1 MSIMHSEFETMTEAD
16 VARLDSRYVDLMK
29 TQLEEIG
36 REFDKSMD
44 YLKVQT
50 ADNLKKIRCA
60 FETQIGENTKRSLE
74 NQRESRQLR
83 KDVVKLQDEMKSIKL
98 GMSEV
103 NKANL
108 SHVRNAQAA
117 KLLRAGCT
125 LKIRDT
131 RCIEQEY
138 KYSEDTPLKNEKMST
153 EELRK
158 KLMLSF
164 PKVGFIKVFPRKPV
178 SREGGETE
186 YPCRLELGTGQEA
199 GLLRDELIAKY
210 KPPDKYIQEQKEK
223 NPGVKVKSM
232 ISVEYGDP
240 DDLTYRRL
248 QLHASAACSLFK
260 EAGGCKHYYMSPVVD
275 EVNNI
280 IPQIK
285 FKMDDNSPVTVR
297 MGSTALGGGWS
308 TIYFKK
314 CQELLMTAA
323 AKQWNEEKRGRIF
336 GLMNSASMAR
346 EKTFSTSY
354 NGNEQSLSRT
364 AVISSTSKKRS
375 YNGRTSP
382 SDASPSPASKKAG
395 GGPQVERGAFRNL
408 TSEIENVMEVV

>member
-1 MSIMHSEFETMTEAD
+1 MSIMPSEFETLTEAD
-16 VARLDSRYVDLMK
+16 VARLDSRYVDQMK
-29 TQLEEIG
+29 TQLEQIG

-50 ADNLKKIRCA
+50 ADNLKKIKCA

-117 KLLRAGCT
+117 KLLRAGCS

-138 KYSEDTPLKNEKMST
+138 TYSEGTPLKNEKMST

-178 SREGGETE
+178 SREGGRQSI
-186 YPCRLELGTGQEA
+186 PVDWNWELG
-199 GLLRDELIAKY
+199 R
-210 KPPDKYIQEQKEK
+210 
-223 NPGVKVKSM
+223 
-232 ISVEYGDP
+232 
-240 DDLTYRRL
+240 
-248 QLHASAACSLFK
+248 
-260 EAGGCKHYYMSPVVD
+260 
-275 EVNNI
+275 
-280 IPQIK
+280 
-285 FKMDDNSPVTVR
+285 
-297 MGSTALGGGWS
+297 
-308 TIYFKK
+308 
-314 CQELLMTAA
+314 
-323 AKQWNEEKRGRIF
+323 KQ
-336 GLMNSASMAR
+336 
-346 EKTFSTSY
+346 
-354 NGNEQSLSRT
+354 
-364 AVISSTSKKRS
+364 
-375 YNGRTSP
+375 
-382 SDASPSPASKKAG
+382 DC
-395 GGPQVERGAFRNL
+395 
-408 TSEIENVMEVV
+408 